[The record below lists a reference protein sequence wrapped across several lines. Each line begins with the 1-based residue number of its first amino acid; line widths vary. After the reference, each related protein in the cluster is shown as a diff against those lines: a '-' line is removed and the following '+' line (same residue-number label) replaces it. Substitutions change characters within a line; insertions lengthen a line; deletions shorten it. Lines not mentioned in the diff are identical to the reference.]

1 MKMTRVGA
9 EENIPCAVELE
20 SKKSHAELGKLISE
34 NITLKNNEETKIPE
48 NTFLFKVSPFVSD
61 NEKVSFRFRSYLTQK
76 ILAVVKIYQLQ

>member
-34 NITLKNNEETKIPE
+34 NSTLKNNEETKIQE
-48 NTFLFKVSPFVSD
+48 NTFIFKVSPFVSD
-61 NEKVSFRFRSYLTQK
+61 NEKVSLLFK
-76 ILAVVKIYQLQ
+76 NILPT